1 VLVSD
6 TVLNIKVRNALQS
19 EPALDDLGLRVTV
32 QDGIVTLE
40 GRASNER
47 LKLLAGQLA
56 ENVYG
61 VEEVDNRIA
70 C

>member
-1 VLVSD
+1 MLVSD
-6 TVLNIKVRNALQS
+6 TVLNIKVRAALQS
-19 EPALDDLGLRVTV
+19 EPMLNDLNLRVHV
-32 QDGIVTLE
+32 QDGVVTLE
-40 GRASNER
+40 GRAADER
-47 LKLLAGQLA
+47 LKLLAGRLA